1 MEGCG
6 ESFPI
11 WCAKASAAWSG
22 LSASGVLCFS
32 SVQIASRCHTEGLLM
47 GVCRKRERKEEL
59 RDFESLED
67 ETGLS
72 PGLNDSAASAH
83 SSCT

>member
-11 WCAKASAAWSG
+11 WCAKASAAWSA
-22 LSASGVLCFS
+22 LSASVVLCFS
-32 SVQIASRCHTEGLLM
+32 SIHIASRCHTKGLLM
-47 GVCRKRERKEEL
+47 GVCRKRERKEGL

-67 ETGLS
+67 EAGLS
-72 PGLNDSAASAH
+72 PGLNDGAVSVH